1 MKKLKI
7 GIVALL
13 MVAGLCPFG
22 IGSMAWAHRSA
33 SQQNQQASKTPDER
47 AAAHSKRLT
56 EKLGL
61 NPDQQKSIY
70 DFCVQRA
77 QQEDADR
84 AKFQNDKEGIR
95 NARKQNEQNFEN
107 NLSKVLTADQKTKY
121 EQMKQEQKEKRKERG
136 GNPAGQ

>member
-7 GIVALL
+7 GMVALL
-13 MVAGLCPFG
+13 MV
-22 IGSMAWAHRSA
+22 IGNMAWAHRSA
-33 SQQNQQASKTPDER
+33 SPKNQQASKTPEER

-70 DFCVQRA
+70 DFCLQRA

-84 AKFQNDKEGIR
+84 AKFQNDKEGMR
-95 NARKQNEQNFEN
+95 NARKQNEQNFET
-107 NLSKVLTADQKTKY
+107 NLAKVLTADQKTKY
-121 EQMKQEQKEKRKERG
+121 EQMKQEQKEKRKEKG